1 METTWRSGG
10 GEQPNITRT
19 ACTTGVP
26 LPGACAGALA
36 AGTRWRCPPAG
47 VLKRSSRVAV
57 PRRAIDARSCTC
69 TVIRVFSFFE
79 YLTFSEILRLHIE
92 YNRHTTQR
100 TNKSQHGALRREGEF
115 TPRSKRDAEVHA
127 RHEDS
132 HRSDCAI
139 VQRSGSRTGELA
151 CDRPPSRRPVSSGAS
166 TTQRPQ
172 SLRSRSATRSLK
184 ALHRRRC
191 WCRHSRCR
199 RCLSPQGLPGG
210 APSPKVARR
219 AGRAYRK
226 YSGVRRVTCGS
237 PRLGAGSN
245 CMKLYLRCS
254 STSRIAAW
262 LPQR

>member
-1 METTWRSGG
+1 MH
-10 GEQPNITRT
+10 
-19 ACTTGVP
+19 
-26 LPGACAGALA
+26 LH
-36 AGTRWRCPPAG
+36 
-47 VLKRSSRVAV
+47 
-57 PRRAIDARSCTC
+57 DAP
-69 TVIRVFSFFE
+69 VIRVFSFFE

-172 SLRSRSATRSLK
+172 SLLALEAPLARSKRSTAAAAGAGTAAAAAASAPR
-184 ALHRRRC
+184 AYRGVRRAQR
-191 WCRHSRCR
+191 WRAE
-199 RCLSPQGLPGG
+199 PG
-210 APSPKVARR
+210 APTGSTRGYAASRAARR
-219 AGRAYRK
+219 ASAPGQT
-226 YSGVRRVTCGS
+226 V
-237 PRLGAGSN
+237 
-245 CMKLYLRCS
+245 
-254 STSRIAAW
+254 
-262 LPQR
+262 